1 MKARHA
7 IAAIGMLAATT
18 CSATE
23 ANVAGDSY
31 LYVSSSVPETVRL
44 EPGAV
49 LRKSGDEAL
58 VVSSDGFAGVGWQIE
73 AFGGSLAVTS
83 GADRA
88 SVKPTAVLSK
98 AAFWVDASV
107 NVVRDGS
114 NVLAWRDVRETSTET
129 DSYPRA
135 TSMTNLTNEYPQFVA
150 SGAGVDGNLPS
161 IWFGRLASGRWMQFS
176 TRLTGLRH
184 VFVVHGVTESYGNI
198 IGTTDSPPLDTFLA
212 GNLSK
217 AKGPLFW
224 HNSKFAA
231 PVRGC
236 VFLDRL
242 RVDPTATYPK
252 DGWQLLEVDLPLGPG
267 IANAFYNDRSLKNN
281 TPFGKCWAGGDNIC
295 EAVFFTAALSPAEK
309 VQVVDYLWRK
319 WRSRGPDFP
328 AGAVAYNGAD
338 VTVACPQDASL
349 SPPRNLG
356 TGVTYVGATNLTEEG
371 VTAMT
376 PEGHAPIGLGAGTTL
391 RPAYLPHAILARTG
405 TVYTA
410 FGDASG
416 DIMAS
421 AAPAGKVVKS
431 GSGSLL
437 VENLPQET
445 EEIAVNAGELRF
457 APPVRAGAAPTL
469 PQGVVE
475 DGDFEHFVSNWN
487 DKNRYIFYDD
497 TSAYGWSYAKASS
510 TYHAQ
515 VLCHGYLMWS
525 LPATPSG
532 SQYITLQRDFS
543 LSTAFVLPQAG
554 VYQLSF
560 LLVQRPGGNY
570 GWHRYELLV
579 DGTVFAQTVA
589 NTDTFRRLRY
599 RMPRLAAGEH
609 TLTFRSADSTDVGS
623 GLDDVRVEWLE
634 AGDGEVPVP
643 NASFERCAVFDRS
656 TYEAQTPPD
665 GWTVTGN
672 GGVAM
677 QRSWFAPSV
686 ADGDRLLWLANGA
699 AATTTV
705 TLPSPGRY
713 AFSAALS
720 RARPDSSY
728 ADPLNVAAKCVGRI
742 GETLQA
748 SFSIGL
754 ESTPKEYVF
763 GVYTATSGNLTVPFV
778 VSNAQNTA
786 SVAVLTVDAV
796 RVLRLP
802 DSLLVNGGFEEGA
815 NGSDGWELDASK
827 FPAGAAYARAV
838 VIPYTE
844 NVDVF
849 GSSAYE
855 GWNRLR
861 IFHRGWARQTVAF
874 PAAGDY
880 RFVAHTCARSLYGS
894 YAQGRNP
901 VDVRICRGDTTNTI
915 GTVNSYDGKFRR
927 YVFPFRID
935 EPGDYVL
942 DLQGCGNDVDDTT
955 TFFDGLSIERRT
967 ENVACDAIVPAKARL
982 NVAQGARVRLDF
994 AGTNRVASVRYA
1006 GRPFSGVVDERS
1018 CPEFVAGT
1026 GALYV
1031 APSGTV
1037 VLFR

>member
-1 MKARHA
+1 MKARYA
-7 IAAIGMLAATT
+7 ITVIGLFATAT

-31 LYVSSSVPETVRL
+31 LYVSSSVPETVRF
-44 EPGAV
+44 ESDAV
-49 LRKSGDEAL
+49 LRKTGDEAL
-58 VVSSDGFAGVGWQIE
+58 AVSSEGFAGAGWRIE
-73 AFGGSLAVTS
+73 AFGGALAVTS

-88 SVKPTAVLSK
+88 PATPTAVLSK
-98 AAFWVDASV
+98 AAFWVDAAV
-107 NVVRDGS
+107 NVVRDG
-114 NVLAWRDVRETSTET
+114 NDVKAWRDARETSAGA

-184 VFVVHGVTESYGNI
+184 VFVVHGITESYGNI
-198 IGTTDSPPLDTFLA
+198 IGTTDSPPDNTFLA
-212 GNLSK
+212 GNLST

-224 HNSKFAA
+224 HSSRFSA
-231 PVRGC
+231 PVHGR
-236 VFLDRL
+236 VFLDRM
-242 RVDPTATYPK
+242 RVDPTATCPK
-252 DGWQLLEVDLPLGPG
+252 DGWQLMEVDLPLVPG
-267 IANAFYNDRSLKNN
+267 NANAFYNDRSLKND

-295 EAVFFTAALSPAEK
+295 EAVFFTTALTAAEK
-309 VQVVDYLWRK
+309 VQVADYLWRK

-328 AGAVAYNGAD
+328 ASAVAYNGAD
-338 VTVACPQDASL
+338 VTVACPQDANLSL
-349 SPPRNLG
+349 PRSLG
-356 TGVTYVGATNLTEEG
+356 TGVTYIGVTNLIEEG

-410 FGDASG
+410 LGDASE
-416 DIMAS
+416 DITAS
-421 AAPAGKVVKS
+421 AAPAGKIVKE

-437 VENLPQET
+437 VESVPPET
-445 EEIAVNAGELRF
+445 VEIAVNAGELRF
-457 APPVRAGAAPTL
+457 APPARAGTAPAL
-469 PQGVVE
+469 PRGTIE

-487 DKNRYIFYDD
+487 DNNRYIFYDD
-497 TSAYGWSYAKASS
+497 TSAHGWTYAAASS

-515 VLCHGYLMWS
+515 ALCHGYLMWG

-532 SQYITLQRDFS
+532 SQYITLQRDFN
-543 LSTAFVLPQAG
+543 LSTTFVLPQAG

-579 DGTVFAQTVA
+579 DGVPFAQTVA
-589 NTDTFRRLRY
+589 NTDAFRRLRY
-599 RMPRLAAGEH
+599 RLPRLAAGEH
-609 TLTFRSADSTDVGS
+609 ALAFRSADSTDVGS

-634 AGDGEVPVP
+634 AGDGEVPVQ
-643 NASFERCAVFDRS
+643 NASFERCAVFGKAV
-656 TYEAQTPPD
+656 YEAATPPD

-677 QRSWFAPSV
+677 RRSWYAPNV

-699 AATTTV
+699 AAMTTV

-728 ADPLNVAAKCVGRI
+728 AEPRAVDVKCVGRI

-754 ESTPKEYVF
+754 ESAPKECVF

-786 SVAVLTVDAV
+786 SATMLTVDAV

-802 DSLLVNGGFEEGA
+802 DSLLANGGFEEGA
-815 NGSDGWELDASK
+815 NGSDRWELDVSK
-827 FPAGAAYARAV
+827 FPAGAAYSRAV
-838 VIPYTE
+838 VIPYSE
-844 NVDVF
+844 KVDIF
-849 GSSAYE
+849 GGCAYE
-855 GWNRLR
+855 GRNRLR

-874 PAAGDY
+874 PDAGDY
-880 RFVAHTCARSLYGS
+880 RFVAHTCARSLHGS

-901 VDVRICRGDTTNTI
+901 VDVRICRGALTNTI

-927 YVFPFRID
+927 YAFPFRID

-942 DLQGCGNDVDDTT
+942 DLQGRGNDSDDTT

-967 ENVACDAIVPAKARL
+967 EDIACDGIVPARTRL
-982 NVAQGARVRLDF
+982 DVAQGARVRLDF

-1006 GRPFSGVVDERS
+1006 GRPISGVVDERS
-1018 CPEFVAGT
+1018 CPGFVAGA

-1037 VLFR
+1037 VLLR